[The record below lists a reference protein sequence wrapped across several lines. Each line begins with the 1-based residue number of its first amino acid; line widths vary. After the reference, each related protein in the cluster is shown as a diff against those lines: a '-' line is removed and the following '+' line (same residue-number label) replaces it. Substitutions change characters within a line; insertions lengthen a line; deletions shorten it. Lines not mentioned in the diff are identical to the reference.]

1 MVGMVKQPILVF
13 GLGASGA
20 LWLFD
25 SLGNR
30 FTDFGDW
37 GVWGLIVVG
46 VVIWGLGRN
55 TAPVAAQPRPTR
67 VNRAEVEQ
75 ALNRVRA
82 SLEVL
87 ASERTLSESS
97 DGSSDL
103 SSSDLSSNVASDVSP
118 SAPST
123 LETFEQQLEALL
135 ATDETRPLQI
145 AVTGR
150 KSVGKTSLVTALE
163 AELAMGSTLEVEIQ
177 ELPPCLQRED
187 GTLFTQV
194 QQADVLVFV
203 VDGDIRESELN
214 WVERITATGQA
225 LILVWNQS
233 DRHPPQQ
240 QAQIL
245 GRIRQ
250 QAEPYLRGDRILAIA
265 AAPSPIEVR
274 QYKPDNSVETST
286 ATPAPE
292 LAALSECLETLH
304 QDAPSLIWATSY
316 RAAHALRSD
325 IRREINRFRR
335 QRALPMI
342 RQSQWIAAAAAFGNP
357 VPSLDLLATAAVNVQ
372 LVMNLGK
379 IYQQRLSLDQ
389 AKAAAKTLAEVLVK
403 LGLVEVSTQLVTTA
417 LKHNPITFV
426 AGGATQGLSAAYLTH
441 IAGLSLIEYF
451 EQCDELTA
459 REGGAILNGER
470 FAAIVKQVFEKNRRK
485 AFVQSLI
492 RQAGDRFATKP
503 A

>member
-1 MVGMVKQPILVF
+1 MVGIVKQPILVF
-13 GLGASGA
+13 GLGASSA

-37 GVWGLIVVG
+37 GVWGLVVIG
-46 VVIWGLGRN
+46 VVIWGLGRD
-55 TAPVAAQPRPTR
+55 TAPATAQPLPTQA
-67 VNRAEVEQ
+67 NRAQVEQ
-75 ALNRVRA
+75 ALDEVRA
-82 SLEVL
+82 SLSIL
-87 ASERTLSESS
+87 TNERELCQELCQS
-97 DGSSDL
+97 
-103 SSSDLSSNVASDVSP
+103 
-118 SAPST
+118 ST
-123 LETFEQQLEALL
+123 LEAFEQQLEALA
-135 ATDETRPLQI
+135 ATDESRQLQI

-150 KSVGKTSLVTALE
+150 RSVGKTSLVMALE
-163 AELAMGSTLEVEIQ
+163 AQLARGSTLDVGIQ

-187 GTLFTQV
+187 STLLAQA

-203 VDGDIRESELN
+203 IDGDIRESELDLLQKM
-214 WVERITATGQA
+214 TATGQA
-225 LILVWNQS
+225 LLLVWNQS

-274 QYKPDNSVETST
+274 QYKQDNTVETST
-286 ATPAPE
+286 TTPPPE
-292 LAALSECLETLH
+292 LAALSECLETLY

-316 RAAHALRSD
+316 RGAQTLRAD
-325 IRREINRFRR
+325 VRREINRLRR
-335 QRALPMI
+335 HRARPMI
-342 RQSQWIAAAAAFGNP
+342 RQSQWIAATAAFANP

-379 IYQQRLSLDQ
+379 IYQQKLSLAQ

-417 LKHNPITFV
+417 LKHNPMTFV

-441 IAGLSLIEYF
+441 IAGLSLLEYF

-459 REGGAILNGER
+459 RDGAASVNQER
-470 FAAIVKQVFEKNRRK
+470 FAAIVKQVFEKNRRQ

-492 RQAGDRFATKP
+492 RQAGERFATKP

>member
-1 MVGMVKQPILVF
+1 MLGIVKQPILVF

-30 FTDFGDW
+30 FTDLGDW
-37 GVWGLIVVG
+37 GVWGLIIVG
-46 VVIWGLGRN
+46 IAVWRLGGRP
-55 TAPVAAQPRPTR
+55 PVPSVDPLPSQF
-67 VNRAEVEQ
+67 NRAEVEQ
-75 ALNRVRA
+75 ALNRVRR

-87 ASERTLSESS
+87 ATETDTSS
-97 DGSSDL
+97 
-103 SSSDLSSNVASDVSP
+103 A
-118 SAPST
+118 
-123 LETFEQQLEALL
+123 LEGFQARLEALEQ
-135 ATDETRPLQI
+135 TDESRPLTLG
-145 AVTGR
+145 VTGR
-150 KSVGKTSLVTALE
+150 KAVGKTALVQALQRQ
-163 AELAMGSTLEVEIQ
+163 LAQGSTLDIQ
-177 ELPPCLQRED
+177 IQDLPSCLQRED
-187 GTLFTQV
+187 VALLAEAR
-194 QQADVLVFV
+194 QADILLLVT
-203 VDGDIRESELN
+203 DGDLRESELDL
-214 WVERITATGQA
+214 VQRIAATGQA
-225 LILVWNQS
+225 LLLVWNQS
-233 DRHPPQQ
+233 DRHPPEQ

-274 QYKPDNSVETST
+274 HYKTDDSIETST
-286 ATPAPE
+286 TTPPPE

-304 QDAPSLIWATSY
+304 GDAPSLIWATTY
-316 RAAHALRSD
+316 RAARSLRGAIHQD
-325 IRREINRFRR
+325 INRLRR
-335 QRALPMI
+335 QRALPVI

-379 IYQQRLSLDQ
+379 IYQQKLSLEQ
-389 AKAAAKTLAEVLVK
+389 AKVAAKTLAEVLVK
-403 LGLVEVSTQLVTTA
+403 LGLVEVSTQLVTAA
-417 LKHNPITFV
+417 LKQNPITFV

-451 EQCDELTA
+451 EDCDETA
-459 REGGAILNGER
+459 QTSQSVALNGER
-470 FAAIVKQVFEKNRRK
+470 FASIVKRVFETNRRK

-492 RQAGDRFATKP
+492 RQAGDRFATKT

>member
-1 MVGMVKQPILVF
+1 MVGNVKQPILVF

-30 FTDFGDW
+30 FTDLGDW
-37 GVWGLIVVG
+37 GVWGLIIVAA
-46 VVIWGLGRN
+46 VIWGLGRHP
-55 TAPVAAQPRPTR
+55 TPATAQPLPTE

-82 SLEVL
+82 SLGLL
-87 ASERTLSESS
+87 AAEWELSESS
-97 DGSSDL
+97 DLSPESSGSST
-103 SSSDLSSNVASDVSP
+103 P
-118 SAPST
+118 
-123 LETFEQQLEALL
+123 EGFKEQLEALV
-135 ATDETRPLQI
+135 AIDETRPLQI

-163 AELAMGSTLEVEIQ
+163 AQLAQGSTLKVEIQ
-177 ELPPCLQRED
+177 ELPACLQQED
-187 GTLFTQV
+187 ATVLAQA
-194 QQADVLVFV
+194 QQADILVFV
-203 VDGDIRESELN
+203 IDGDLRDSELD

-225 LILVWNQS
+225 LLLVSNQS

-274 QYKPDNSVETST
+274 QYKPDNSVERST
-286 ATPAPE
+286 TTPPPE
-292 LAALSECLETLH
+292 LAALSESLETLH

-316 RAAHALRSD
+316 RAAQALRGD
-325 IRREINRFRR
+325 IRREINRLRR

-379 IYQQRLSLDQ
+379 IYQQRLSLEQ
-389 AKAAAKTLAEVLVK
+389 AKAAAKTLAEVLLK
-403 LGLVEVSTQLVTTA
+403 LGLVEVSTQLVSTA

-426 AGGATQGLSAAYLTH
+426 AGGATQGLSAAYLTQ

-451 EQCDELTA
+451 EQCDELAA
-459 REGGAILNGER
+459 REGGTILNGER
-470 FAAIVKQVFEKNRRK
+470 FAAIVKQVFEKNRRQ

-492 RQAGDRFATKP
+492 RQAGARFATKP